1 MTLFMRWFYKI
12 PLRLRSLSR
21 KSRVEQ
27 ELTDELRFHLEK
39 LIEEK
44 VGKGMTPEEARYAA
58 LRELG
63 GVEQIKEECRDMR
76 RVNYIENFL
85 QDVRYGLRQLR
96 RNPGF
101 TAVAVV
107 TLALGIGA
115 NAAVFSL
122 VNAVLLKPLP
132 YRQPDEL
139 VKIWSTNPPNAEVF
153 PSTLPDFHDWKLQ
166 SRSFEDLAGYC
177 QEDFVIGG
185 NGYPERVTGAIVTA
199 NFLRVLGV
207 TPVQGRDFVEGEEQ
221 FGSDDVVILSHGL
234 WQLRFAGDAGVLG
247 KSLAIDGRQR
257 RIIGV
262 TPPGFRNPG
271 LEAKLYI
278 PMAVAPG
285 DNRSTRNE
293 HFLEVLGRL
302 KGGISKNQAQADMQA
317 IAKRLEG
324 EHPQN
329 KGMSVMVSSLA
340 RELRGEAQGPLLAL
354 SLVTAFFLSIVC
366 ANLANLLVGRGLA
379 RQKELAI
386 RAAIGASGKRL
397 ARQMFTEALVLSA
410 AGGAVGVFLSLWGMN
425 LLKAVAPERFA
436 RLLGSSID
444 VRFIV
449 FVGCLCLLV
458 ALAFGLVPT
467 LRSSRINPA
476 QALKAG
482 GRSSSGDRGGR
493 YLRHLFV
500 GLQTAI
506 AIVLLTG
513 AGLFTRSLF
522 QLYAVDP
529 GFKSGGVLTL
539 QITLPNWKYAEGPQT
554 AMFYFTFG
562 GSDWPAPRC
571 PVCRRDDGSSPQRRG
586 YLRQAVHHQ
595 RWRSPCDSRQGA
607 ARAVPAGH
615 PRILPGNGFPGKKW
629 TVVCTGG
636 RSRKFRSGNCER
648 ELRSPFLSQSISHRR
663 TDSLGT
669 WQPAHH
675 RRCRG

>member
-1 MTLFMRWFYKI
+1 
-12 PLRLRSLSR
+12 
-21 KSRVEQ
+21 
-27 ELTDELRFHLEK
+27 
-39 LIEEK
+39 
-44 VGKGMTPEEARYAA
+44 
-58 LRELG
+58 
-63 GVEQIKEECRDMR
+63 
-76 RVNYIENFL
+76 
-85 QDVRYGLRQLR
+85 
-96 RNPGF
+96 
-101 TAVAVV
+101 
-107 TLALGIGA
+107 
-115 NAAVFSL
+115 

-386 RAAIGASGKRL
+386 RAAIGATGKRL

-615 PRILPGNGFPGKKW
+615 PRILSGNGFPGKKW